1 MQVLIIEDE
10 LLLARQL
17 KKMLM
22 EIDPAIVVSAITHSV
37 EESVQLLKQR
47 PSPDLIL
54 MDVELADGQSF
65 EIFQQVPVTA
75 PVIFTTA
82 YDEFALKAFKL
93 NSIDYLLKP
102 VNQEELKTAIYKFRN
117 TQYQTGIAENMETL
131 FEEIQKLQQQAS
143 GYRERFL
150 VKYGAKMI
158 SVDVTTIAY
167 IFSEGGLSYLRT
179 DQGQKF
185 ILDYTLDE
193 LERMLSPRHFFRANR
208 KYILNSRSVV
218 AVRSW
223 FNQKLIAEIKPAVDE
238 NVVISRER
246 APLFRTWLGE

>member
-17 KKMLM
+17 KKILL
-22 EIDPAIVVSAITHSV
+22 EIDPAITVSAITHSV
-37 EESVQLLKQR
+37 EESVQLLQQQ
-47 PSPDLIL
+47 PAPDLIL

-102 VNQEELKTAIYKFRN
+102 INKEELKTAIYKFRN
-117 TQYQTGIAENMETL
+117 TQYQSGIAENVELL

-150 VKYGAKMI
+150 VKQGTKMV
-158 SVDVTTIAY
+158 SVDVATVAY
-167 IFSEGGLSYLRT
+167 FFSEGGLSYLRT
-179 DQGQKF
+179 EQEQKF
-185 ILDYTLDE
+185 IVDYTLDE
-193 LERMLSPRHFFRANR
+193 LERMLPPRHFFRANR
-208 KYILNSRSVV
+208 KYILNSRSVI
-218 AVRSW
+218 AIRPW
-223 FNQKLIAEIKPAVDE
+223 FNQKLIAEIKPAVE
-238 NVVISRER
+238 EQVVISRDR
-246 APLFRTWLGE
+246 APLFKSWLGE

>member
-17 KKMLM
+17 KKLLL
-22 EIDPAIVVSAITHSV
+22 EIDPAITVSAITHSV
-37 EESVQLLKQR
+37 EESVQLLQQQ
-47 PSPDLIL
+47 PAPDLIL

-102 VNQEELKTAIYKFRN
+102 INKEELKTAIYKFRS
-117 TQYQTGIAENMETL
+117 TQYQSGIAENVELL
-131 FEEIQKLQQQAS
+131 FGEIQKLQQQAS

-150 VKYGAKMI
+150 VKQGTKMV
-158 SVDVTTIAY
+158 SVDVTAIAY
-167 IFSEGGLSYLRT
+167 FFSEGGFSHLRT
-179 DQGQKF
+179 VQEQKF
-185 ILDYTLDE
+185 IVDYTLDE
-193 LERMLSPRHFFRANR
+193 LERMLPPRHFFRANR

-218 AVRSW
+218 AIRPW
-223 FNQKLIAEIKPAVDE
+223 FNQKLIAEIKPAVE
-238 NVVISRER
+238 EHVVISRDR
-246 APLFRTWLGE
+246 APLFKSWLGA